1 MPVSDKI
8 RDATIANLAVDE
20 IKRLAITG
28 GMTTLRMAGNR
39 KILEGR
45 TTIEEVL
52 SNTVSDDLVVSEPI
66 REVRRRVEG

>member
-1 MPVSDKI
+1 VLPVSDKI
-8 RDATIANLAVDE
+8 RDATIANVSVDE
-20 IKRLAITG
+20 IKRIAVRE

-52 SNTVSDDLVVSEPI
+52 SNTVADDPGVLELISQT
-66 REVRRRVEG
+66 